1 MGSCRMIFI
10 KVLLLLFLTAASI
23 AQDEGSKSRF
33 DKILQ
38 DFGFSG
44 IGADRSKAIP
54 EVKVES
60 RPAQKSSQRPA
71 SISRNSSAKRNRDF
85 DVQSNTI
92 PGAQTN
98 SRPNKGVKSSAALA
112 ALFSVAGRPNNSEN
126 SNKSAK
132 PANTRNRP
140 KSKSPVVKVLN

>member
-1 MGSCRMIFI
+1 MG
-10 KVLLLLFLTAASI
+10 
-23 AQDEGSKSRF
+23 
-33 DKILQ
+33 ILQ

-54 EVKVES
+54 EVKVEG
-60 RPAQKSSQRPA
+60 RPAQKSSQKPA

-98 SRPNKGVKSSAALA
+98 SRLNKGVKSSAALA

-140 KSKSPVVKVLN
+140 KSKSPVVKVLNERIENPVFTSHSPSRRVVNNK